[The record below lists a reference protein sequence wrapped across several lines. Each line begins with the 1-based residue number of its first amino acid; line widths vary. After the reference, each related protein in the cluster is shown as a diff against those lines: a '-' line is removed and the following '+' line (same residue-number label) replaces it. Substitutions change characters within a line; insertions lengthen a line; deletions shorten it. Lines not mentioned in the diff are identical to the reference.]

1 MLRSAACRHTDTAEV
16 DVANRAR
23 GEFFMEKRTRGTS
36 EQGERRRWM
45 RAAILVVIGV
55 LVLGATGFIFIA
67 FWRAHLVNSQ
77 TEGSLSWTSELVH
90 KENTPG
96 NAGGRAPGR
105 LLS

>member
-1 MLRSAACRHTDTAEV
+1 MEW
-16 DVANRAR
+16 
-23 GEFFMEKRTRGTS
+23 EFSREKRTRGTS
-36 EQGERRRWM
+36 EQGERRRRWM
-45 RAAILVVIGV
+45 RAAALIVIGV
-55 LVLGATGFIFIA
+55 LITGAAGFVFIA